1 MRKVVIE
8 KQRLLD
14 TVVANREKHAVE
26 YEEARSVYL
35 DKAQALFEK
44 KAAEAGRGEP
54 VGPQIDLEEPVE
66 FLEEYDQAIQMIEMD
81 EREEI
86 ELTEEEFQKLVRDEW
101 TWSRQFQ
108 RRTSSYT

>member
-14 TVVANREKHAVE
+14 TVIANREKHVAD
-26 YEEARSVYL
+26 YEEAREVYL
-35 DKAQALFEK
+35 EKAQALFEE
-44 KAAEAGRGEP
+44 KAAEAEGGEMVDP
-54 VGPQIDLEEPVE
+54 SIDLEKPVE
-66 FLEEYDQAIQMIEMD
+66 FLEEYAQAIQMIEMD

-101 TWSRQFQ
+101 NWSRQFQ